1 MATCTPPSGSVSML
15 LTIPSSVIGRRSSG
29 SITLPNA
36 VRMAVLRSA
45 CESGDINAECKRP
58 RRAGLA
64 ATRCARLRRACDR
77 RRAGLAATRCARLRR
92 ACDRR
97 RAGQPAGVG
106 EVWLRPCV
114 LAVVGGGPAGLGG
127 GAAWAGPAGA
137 PAGGGPP
144 GPPASGSGG
153 GAPKGGGGAPKGGGG
168 GPDGGGG
175 APKGAEG
182 APKGGGAAGGAALGG
197 GAPNPCGSPGGGGV
211 CEPMQITVQPG
222 C

>member
-45 CESGDINAECKRP
+45 CESGDINAECRRP
-58 RRAGLA
+58 
-64 ATRCARLRRACDR
+64 

-114 LAVVGGGPAGLGG
+114 LAVVAGGPAGLGD

-153 GAPKGGGGAPKGGGG
+153 GAPKEGGGAPKGGGG
-168 GPDGGGG
+168 V
-175 APKGAEG
+175 PKGAEG
-182 APKGGGAAGGAALGG
+182 APKGGGAGAAGGAALGG
-197 GAPNPCGSPGGGGV
+197 GAPNP
-211 CEPMQITVQPG
+211 
-222 C
+222 